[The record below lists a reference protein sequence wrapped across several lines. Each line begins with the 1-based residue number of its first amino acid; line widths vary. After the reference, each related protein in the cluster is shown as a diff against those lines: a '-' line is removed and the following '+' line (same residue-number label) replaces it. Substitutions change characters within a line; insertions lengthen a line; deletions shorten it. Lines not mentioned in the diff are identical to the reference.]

1 MQQGE
6 EIEWVSQMMGHTDIH
21 TTFTKYARYIPR
33 RQKQRAKFLNNV
45 DFEKQKSAQ
54 NLHTKNDEGLELR
67 KLGS

>member
-1 MQQGE
+1 
-6 EIEWVSQMMGHTDIH
+6 MMGHTDIH
-21 TTFTKYARYIPR
+21 TTFIKYARFIPR
-33 RQKQRAKFLNNV
+33 KQKERAKFLNNV